1 MQHIFIVLAL
11 MKELFFLILAGGLAL
26 NMNAQDIETIDVDI
40 FDFNREA
47 TRLNDQGFELLN
59 LKKYEE
65 AIPLF
70 KKAIEMDTTN
80 ITYFENL
87 GLAYKKTKAYSKMLA
102 NYQKA
107 IQYFPFEPDLYYYC
121 GDAYQEMEQFENAK
135 SAYTKAIKVAG
146 DDDTVE
152 YLYLYYFNRGNVFLK
167 MKDNANAMKD
177 FNRTIE
183 LEPYFHGAFNNRGFI
198 KFNKQDKRGACDDWK
213 KALEL
218 GNKKVGRYIAKYC
231 Q

>member
-1 MQHIFIVLAL
+1 MRARVLISIMAIG
-11 MKELFFLILAGGLAL
+11 MFFNIH
-26 NMNAQDIETIDVDI
+26 AQSIETIDVDI
-40 FDFNREA
+40 LDYNREA
-47 TRLNDQGFELLN
+47 ARLNDRGFELLGEKN
-59 LKKYEE
+59 YES

-70 KKAIEMDTTN
+70 EQAIELDTSN

-87 GLAYKKTKAYSKMLA
+87 GLAYKKTKSYSKMLA

-121 GDAYQEMEQFENAK
+121 GDAYQEMEQFEKAK
-135 SAYTKAIKVAG
+135 LAYTKAIKVAG

-167 MKDNANAMKD
+167 MKDNVNAMKD

-218 GNKKVGRYIAKYC
+218 GNKKVVKYIAKYC

>member
-1 MQHIFIVLAL
+1 MK
-11 MKELFFLILAGGLAL
+11 KELVCFILFAVFAL
-26 NMNAQDIETIDVDI
+26 KLNAQDIETIDVDI

-70 KKAIEMDTTN
+70 KKAIELDTTN

-87 GLAYKKTKAYSKMLA
+87 GLTYKKIKAYSKMLT
-102 NYQKA
+102 NYKDA
-107 IQYFPFEPDLYYYC
+107 IKYFPYEPDLYYYC
-121 GDAYQEMEQFENAK
+121 GDAYQEMEQFEKARL
-135 SAYTKAIKVAG
+135 AYTKAIKVAG

-152 YLYLYYFNRGNVFLK
+152 YLYLYYFNRGNVYLK
-167 MKDNANAMKD
+167 MKENENAMKD

-198 KFNKQDKRGACDDWK
+198 KFNKQDKRGACDDWN